1 MVSEERLREAMT
13 TMGDRWTDEQVDE
26 LLNGA
31 PLKNGQL
38 LYPEFTKQLKHGTQ
52 DPEDLVAPPAAAP
65 VVAAARPAPPP
76 APARSSAVPAPRAG
90 PR

>member
-52 DPEDLVAPPAAAP
+52 DPEDLVAPAAAP
-65 VVAAARPAPPP
+65 VVAATRPAPPP